1 MSRPQNWS
9 IMIHDM
15 AKMVHKGTVDLSTKI
30 IISQTACSLHHMPAF
45 KGWCPRGRLDDPSDD
60 SLTVAI
66 LTDAN
71 VPSLLNTDVKV

>member
-1 MSRPQNWS
+1 
-9 IMIHDM
+9 
-15 AKMVHKGTVDLSTKI
+15 
-30 IISQTACSLHHMPAF
+30 MPAF

-71 VPSLLNTDVKV
+71 VPSLLITDIKV